1 MQILIANVVPCFFGA
16 LCGVLLG
23 VSGLAYIVLSILAI
37 GGGYVAGLEHRDGAE
52 GALRGVVG
60 GTQFGAMILLFHELE
75 GSGAKADLPHPA
87 ILLLVI
93 TVGFGALLGYLGG
106 RARQRRR
113 GAPAPPPPGAA
124 PAPGPA
130 GAGGVTRVARGVCWP
145 ATT

>member
-1 MQILIANVVPCFFGA
+1 MRLPPLLSSRPVGMQILIANVVPCFFGA

-106 RARQRRR
+106 RARERRAR
-113 GAPAPPPPGAA
+113 VANPPP
-124 PAPGPA
+124 
-130 GAGGVTRVARGVCWP
+130 VAQP
-145 ATT
+145 

>member
-1 MQILIANVVPCFFGA
+1 MRLPPLLSSRPVGVQILIANVVPCFFGA
-16 LCGVLLG
+16 VCGVLLG

-37 GGGYVAGLEHRDGAE
+37 GGGYFAGLEHPNGGE

-75 GSGAKADLPHPA
+75 GSSAKADLPHPA

-106 RARQRRR
+106 RSRERRSQ
-113 GAPAPPPPGAA
+113 AAEAPP
-124 PAPGPA
+124 
-130 GAGGVTRVARGVCWP
+130 VAQP
-145 ATT
+145 